1 MTTDA
6 ESIHLADWA
15 IEALIKP
22 LVVQRFGVQAKK
34 RPRESCICLPER
46 SESCQMGNPKLIW

>member
-22 LVVQRFGVQAKK
+22 LVVQRFGVQVMK
-34 RPRESCICLPER
+34 RLHKPENCLPEK
-46 SESCQMGNPKLIW
+46 SGFC